1 MKNLWFLLLLLGI
14 FFGINPTA
22 NANELVKNYPA
33 RGIRKIEAS
42 QIFTINVTKGKTDG
56 IKLVF
61 KGGSAKYEKYV
72 KVETQSGKL
81 SLSIE
86 NNNVRNKSHMDGIE
100 VYLSM
105 ETIEEIEL
113 SGVCIL
119 NTRAED
125 VYNPRDLKIELSGVS
140 KGSINANCLNMEVE
154 LSGHSA
160 LTYCGNATYIDCELS
175 GTSVANIKSG
185 ASAEVKFEA
194 SGVSSI
200 RYTSAATVDYL
211 FVEESGSCSI
221 NLNGKAE
228 KAKYDISG
236 ASSLNAKNLIAEEV
250 MVEVSGVSK
259 AVVFAAQ
266 HLEWSASGMAN
277 VTYYGS
283 PKRIISLGKKGLI
296 KGK

>member
-42 QIFTINVTKGKTDG
+42 QIFTISVTKGKTDG

-160 LTYCGNATYIDCELS
+160 LTYCGNANYIDCELS

-200 RYTSAATVDYL
+200 NYTSAATVDYL

-259 AVVFAAQ
+259 AVVFAVQ

>member
-140 KGSINANCLNMEVE
+140 KASINANCLNMEVE

-160 LTYCGNATYIDCELS
+160 LTYCGNANYIDCELS

-200 RYTSAATVDYL
+200 NYTSAATVDYL

-221 NLNGKAE
+221 NLEGKAE

>member
-160 LTYCGNATYIDCELS
+160 LTYCGNANYIDCELS

-200 RYTSAATVDYL
+200 NYTSAATVDYL

>member
-125 VYNPRDLKIELSGVS
+125 VYNPRDLKKELSGVS
-140 KGSINANCLNMEVE
+140 KASINANCLNMEVE

-200 RYTSAATVDYL
+200 NYASAATVDYL

-259 AVVFAAQ
+259 AVVFAVQ

>member
-200 RYTSAATVDYL
+200 NYTSAATVDYL

-221 NLNGKAE
+221 NLKGKAE

-259 AVVFAAQ
+259 AVVFAVQ

>member
-1 MKNLWFLLLLLGI
+1 
-14 FFGINPTA
+14 
-22 NANELVKNYPA
+22 
-33 RGIRKIEAS
+33 
-42 QIFTINVTKGKTDG
+42 
-56 IKLVF
+56 
-61 KGGSAKYEKYV
+61 
-72 KVETQSGKL
+72 
-81 SLSIE
+81 
-86 NNNVRNKSHMDGIE
+86 MDGIE

-140 KGSINANCLNMEVE
+140 KASINANCLNMEVE

-160 LTYCGNATYIDCELS
+160 LTYCGNANYIDCELS

-200 RYTSAATVDYL
+200 NYTSAATVDYL

>member
-61 KGGSAKYEKYV
+61 KGESAKYEKFV
-72 KVETQSGKL
+72 RVETESGEL

-140 KGSINANCLNMEVE
+140 KASINANCLNMEVE

-200 RYTSAATVDYL
+200 NYASAATLDYL

-221 NLNGKAE
+221 NLKGKAE

>member
-140 KGSINANCLNMEVE
+140 KASINANCLNMEVE

-200 RYTSAATVDYL
+200 NYTSAATVDYL

-259 AVVFAAQ
+259 AIVFAAQ

>member
-140 KGSINANCLNMEVE
+140 KASINANCLNMEVE

-160 LTYCGNATYIDCELS
+160 LTYCGNANYIDCELS

-200 RYTSAATVDYL
+200 NYTSAATVDYL

-221 NLNGKAE
+221 NLKGKAE

-266 HLEWSASGMAN
+266 HLEWSASGMAY

-283 PKRIISLGKKGLI
+283 PKRIISFGKNGLI

>member
-140 KGSINANCLNMEVE
+140 KASINANCLNMEVE

-200 RYTSAATVDYL
+200 NYTSAATVDYL

-221 NLNGKAE
+221 NLKGKAE

-236 ASSLNAKNLIAEEV
+236 ASTLNAKNLIAEKV

>member
-14 FFGINPTA
+14 FFGINHTA

-140 KGSINANCLNMEVE
+140 KASINANCLNMEVE

-160 LTYCGNATYIDCELS
+160 LTYCGNANYIDCELS

-200 RYTSAATVDYL
+200 NYTSAATVDYL

>member
-200 RYTSAATVDYL
+200 NYTSAATVDYL

-221 NLNGKAE
+221 NRKGKAE

-236 ASSLNAKNLIAEEV
+236 VSSLNAKNLIAEEV

>member
-140 KGSINANCLNMEVE
+140 KASVNANCLNMEVE

-160 LTYCGNATYIDCELS
+160 LTYCGNANYIDCELS

-200 RYTSAATVDYL
+200 NYTSAATLDYL

-221 NLNGKAE
+221 NLKGKAE

-259 AVVFAAQ
+259 AVVFAVQ

>member
-140 KGSINANCLNMEVE
+140 KASINANCLNMEVE

-160 LTYCGNATYIDCELS
+160 LTYCGNANYIDCELS

-194 SGVSSI
+194 SGVSLI
-200 RYTSAATVDYL
+200 NYASAATLDYL

-259 AVVFAAQ
+259 AVVFAVQ

>member
-113 SGVCIL
+113 SGVCVL

-140 KGSINANCLNMEVE
+140 KASINANCLNMEVE

-160 LTYCGNATYIDCELS
+160 LTYCGNANYIDCELS

-200 RYTSAATVDYL
+200 NYTSAATVDYL

-221 NLNGKAE
+221 NLKGKAE

-259 AVVFAAQ
+259 AVVFAVQ

>member
-200 RYTSAATVDYL
+200 NYTSAATVDYL

>member
-14 FFGINPTA
+14 FFGINLTA

-33 RGIRKIEAS
+33 SGIRKIEAS

-105 ETIEEIEL
+105 ETMEEIEL

-140 KGSINANCLNMEVE
+140 KASINANCLNMEVE

-200 RYTSAATVDYL
+200 NYTSAATVDYL

-221 NLNGKAE
+221 NLKGKAE

-266 HLEWSASGMAN
+266 HLEWSTSGMAN

>member
-42 QIFTINVTKGKTDG
+42 QIFTISVTKGKTDG

-140 KGSINANCLNMEVE
+140 KASINANCLNMEVE

-160 LTYCGNATYIDCELS
+160 LTYCGNANYIDCELS

-200 RYTSAATVDYL
+200 NYTSAATVDYL

>member
-160 LTYCGNATYIDCELS
+160 LTYCGNANYIDCELS

-200 RYTSAATVDYL
+200 NYTSAATVDYL

-221 NLNGKAE
+221 NLKGKAE

-259 AVVFAAQ
+259 AVVFAVQ

>member
-14 FFGINPTA
+14 FFGINLTA

-105 ETIEEIEL
+105 ETMEEIEL

-140 KGSINANCLNMEVE
+140 KASINANCLNMEVE

-185 ASAEVKFEA
+185 ASAEVK
-194 SGVSSI
+194 SSNEI
-200 RYTSAATVDYL
+200 CRS
-211 FVEESGSCSI
+211 
-221 NLNGKAE
+221 
-228 KAKYDISG
+228 
-236 ASSLNAKNLIAEEV
+236 
-250 MVEVSGVSK
+250 
-259 AVVFAAQ
+259 
-266 HLEWSASGMAN
+266 
-277 VTYYGS
+277 
-283 PKRIISLGKKGLI
+283 
-296 KGK
+296 

>member
-1 MKNLWFLLLLLGI
+1 MKNLWFLLLLLRI

-72 KVETQSGKL
+72 KVETQSGQL

-140 KGSINANCLNMEVE
+140 KASINANCLNMEVE

-200 RYTSAATVDYL
+200 NYTSDATVDYL

-221 NLNGKAE
+221 NLKGKAE

-259 AVVFAAQ
+259 AVVFAVQ

>member
-140 KGSINANCLNMEVE
+140 KASINANCLNMEVE

-160 LTYCGNATYIDCELS
+160 LTYCGNANYIDCELS
-175 GTSVANIKSG
+175 GTSVANIKSR

-200 RYTSAATVDYL
+200 NYASAATLDYL

-221 NLNGKAE
+221 NLKGKAE

-259 AVVFAAQ
+259 AVVFAVQ
-266 HLEWSASGMAN
+266 HLVWSASGMAN

>member
-14 FFGINPTA
+14 FFCINPTA

-140 KGSINANCLNMEVE
+140 KASINANCLNMEVE

-160 LTYCGNATYIDCELS
+160 LTYCGNANYIDCELS

-200 RYTSAATVDYL
+200 NSTSAATVDYL

>member
-140 KGSINANCLNMEVE
+140 KASINANCLNMEVE

-200 RYTSAATVDYL
+200 NYTSAATVDYL

-259 AVVFAAQ
+259 AVVFAVQ

>member
-140 KGSINANCLNMEVE
+140 KASINANCLNMEVE

-160 LTYCGNATYIDCELS
+160 LTYCGNANYIDCELS

-200 RYTSAATVDYL
+200 NYTSAATVDYL

-250 MVEVSGVSK
+250 MVEVSVVSK
-259 AVVFAAQ
+259 AVVFAVQ

>member
-200 RYTSAATVDYL
+200 NYTSAATVDYL

-259 AVVFAAQ
+259 AVVFAVQ

>member
-200 RYTSAATVDYL
+200 NYASAATVDYL

-259 AVVFAAQ
+259 AVVFAVQ

>member
-160 LTYCGNATYIDCELS
+160 LTYCGNANYIDCELS

-200 RYTSAATVDYL
+200 NYTSAATVDYL

-236 ASSLNAKNLIAEEV
+236 ASSLNAKKLIAEEV

-259 AVVFAAQ
+259 AVVFAVQ

>member
-1 MKNLWFLLLLLGI
+1 MKNLWFLLFLLGI

-140 KGSINANCLNMEVE
+140 KASINANCLNMEVE

-160 LTYCGNATYIDCELS
+160 LTYCGNANYIDCELS

-200 RYTSAATVDYL
+200 NYTSAATVDYL

-259 AVVFAAQ
+259 AVVFAVQ

>member
-1 MKNLWFLLLLLGI
+1 MKNLCFLLLLLGI
-14 FFGINPTA
+14 FFCINPTA

-160 LTYCGNATYIDCELS
+160 LTYCGNANYIDCELS

-200 RYTSAATVDYL
+200 NYTSAATVDYL

-221 NLNGKAE
+221 NLNGQAE

>member
-140 KGSINANCLNMEVE
+140 KASINANCLNMEVE

-200 RYTSAATVDYL
+200 NYTSAATVDYL

-296 KGK
+296 KSK

>member
-1 MKNLWFLLLLLGI
+1 
-14 FFGINPTA
+14 
-22 NANELVKNYPA
+22 
-33 RGIRKIEAS
+33 
-42 QIFTINVTKGKTDG
+42 
-56 IKLVF
+56 
-61 KGGSAKYEKYV
+61 
-72 KVETQSGKL
+72 
-81 SLSIE
+81 
-86 NNNVRNKSHMDGIE
+86 
-100 VYLSM
+100 M
-105 ETIEEIEL
+105 ETMEEIEL

-140 KGSINANCLNMEVE
+140 KASINANCLNMEVE

-200 RYTSAATVDYL
+200 NYTSAATVDYL

-221 NLNGKAE
+221 NLKGKAE

>member
-140 KGSINANCLNMEVE
+140 KASINANCLNMEVE

-160 LTYCGNATYIDCELS
+160 LTYCGNANYIDCELS

-200 RYTSAATVDYL
+200 NYTSAATVDYL

-266 HLEWSASGMAN
+266 LLEWSASGMAN

>member
-1 MKNLWFLLLLLGI
+1 MKNLWFLLFLLGI

-140 KGSINANCLNMEVE
+140 KASINANCLNMEVE

-160 LTYCGNATYIDCELS
+160 LTYCGNANYIDCELS

-200 RYTSAATVDYL
+200 NYASAATLDYL

-221 NLNGKAE
+221 NLKGKAE

-236 ASSLNAKNLIAEEV
+236 ASSLNAKKLIAEEV

-259 AVVFAAQ
+259 AVVFAVQ

>member
-1 MKNLWFLLLLLGI
+1 MKNFWFLLLLLGI

-140 KGSINANCLNMEVE
+140 KASINANCLNMEVE

-160 LTYCGNATYIDCELS
+160 LTYCGNANYIDCELS

-200 RYTSAATVDYL
+200 NYTSAATVDYL

>member
-140 KGSINANCLNMEVE
+140 KASINANCLNMEVE

-160 LTYCGNATYIDCELS
+160 LTYCGNANYIDCELS

-200 RYTSAATVDYL
+200 NYTSAATVDYL

-221 NLNGKAE
+221 NLKGKAE

-259 AVVFAAQ
+259 AVVFAVQ

-283 PKRIISLGKKGLI
+283 PKKIISLGKKGLI

>member
-42 QIFTINVTKGKTDG
+42 QIFTINVTNGKTDG

-113 SGVCIL
+113 SGVCVL

-140 KGSINANCLNMEVE
+140 KASINANCLNMEVE

-200 RYTSAATVDYL
+200 NYASAATLDYL

-221 NLNGKAE
+221 NLKGKAE

-236 ASSLNAKNLIAEEV
+236 ASSLNAKKLIAEEV

-259 AVVFAAQ
+259 AVVFAVQ

-283 PKRIISLGKKGLI
+283 PKKIISLGKKGLI

>member
-140 KGSINANCLNMEVE
+140 KASINANCLNMEVE

-200 RYTSAATVDYL
+200 NYTSAETVDYL

-221 NLNGKAE
+221 NLKGKAE

-259 AVVFAAQ
+259 AVVFAVQ